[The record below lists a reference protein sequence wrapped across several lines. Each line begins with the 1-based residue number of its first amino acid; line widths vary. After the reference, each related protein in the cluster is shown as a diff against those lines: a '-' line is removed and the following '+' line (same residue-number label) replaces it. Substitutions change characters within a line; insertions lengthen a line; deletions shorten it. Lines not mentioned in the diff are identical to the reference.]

1 LAHRRI
7 AVRGHGGRSN
17 GGEGSRT
24 VLAAI
29 QPVQS
34 PLSL

>member
-1 LAHRRI
+1 LAHRRV

-29 QPVQS
+29 RPVQS